1 MSYIPPSLLH
11 LLSLSNC
18 QVWGVLKDEPS
29 LKIIIYL
36 LLPHTGWKKHR
47 ITHWWS
53 NQILLSP
60 YGIDASLAPLAFP
73 FGNRVPLEGEPPI
86 KTSDHW
92 LVSLHVVFKVVPVNG
107 VNHWAHNGTGVF
119 SNPKTHQKKK
129 KEGSLQ
135 FLICNG
141 WNREAANLH
150 LSRRGSIHPSTH
162 SQWQSRKVSTS
173 PVA

>member
-129 KEGSLQ
+129 KKVHFSFWFAMVEIEKL
-135 FLICNG
+135 LICTFPE
-141 WNREAANLH
+141 EA
-150 LSRRGSIHPSTH
+150 LSTQARTRSGSRGRSAPH
-162 SQWQSRKVSTS
+162 R
-173 PVA
+173 